1 MPLRAVLDVVLAHAT
16 TVQIRTQ
23 SKTDRVISSAVDLLL
38 HGHVEGCTDDESFCC
53 RYITSGA

>member
-38 HGHVEGCTDDESFCC
+38 HGHV
-53 RYITSGA
+53 